1 MSKKDGGKGMQLL
14 GVLVLMGLGWALFEG
29 DPLLIGWVFVG
40 ALLLQIA
47 STSKRLGRRFGGRRR
62 GFSFPI
68 FGRGRSRRG
77 TSSPSSS
84 HSRGGYSA
92 PSAARGPRT
101 WARPGAPAT
110 PAARAFTPTPR

>member
-1 MSKKDGGKGMQLL
+1 MQIL

-47 STSKRLGRRFGGRRR
+47 STSKRMGRRFGGRRR
-62 GFSFPI
+62 GFFFPL
-68 FGRGRSRRG
+68 FGRGQTRRA
-77 TSSPSSS
+77 SLAPSSS

-92 PSAARGPRT
+92 PSAARGPRS
-101 WARPGAPAT
+101 WSRPGTPAT
-110 PAARAFTPTPR
+110 PAVRAFTASPR

>member
-1 MSKKDGGKGMQLL
+1 MSRKDGGKGMQLL

-47 STSKRLGRRFGGRRR
+47 STSGRLGRRMGGRRRR
-62 GFSFPI
+62 GFSLPI
-68 FGRGRSRRG
+68 FGRGRSRREHAVVTG
-77 TSSPSSS
+77 RE

-92 PSAARGPRT
+92 PSAGRGPRT
-101 WARPGAPAT
+101 WSQ
-110 PAARAFTPTPR
+110 PTPSRTWTASPR